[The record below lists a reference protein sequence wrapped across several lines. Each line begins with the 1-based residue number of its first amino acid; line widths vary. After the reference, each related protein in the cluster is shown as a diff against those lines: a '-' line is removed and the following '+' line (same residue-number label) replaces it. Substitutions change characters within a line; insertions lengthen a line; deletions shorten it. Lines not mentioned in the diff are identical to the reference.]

1 MSSCPA
7 MQTLGS
13 LRRYLGEHEPHAHG
27 YAQVLL
33 GVDGCL
39 DLEIDGRGLRVDAA
53 VGLVVPAGARHCFE
67 SRAGARIWVIDTPP
81 VPGLERVRSFALRP
95 AWSMQVAP
103 AALLDMAIT
112 APRILAR
119 RRLDTVRLE
128 AAING
133 TLHEHWTVARMA
145 SLFAMSVPRFH
156 ARWVELTGTT
166 PLAWLRG
173 RRLDVAARLLR
184 SGRSLEAAAVEVGY
198 SSASA
203 LAFALHRDRG
213 QSAKALRKG

>member
-1 MSSCPA
+1 
-7 MQTLGS
+7 
-13 LRRYLGEHEPHAHG
+13 
-27 YAQVLL
+27 
-33 GVDGCL
+33 
-39 DLEIDGRGLRVDAA
+39 
-53 VGLVVPAGARHCFE
+53 
-67 SRAGARIWVIDTPP
+67 
-81 VPGLERVRSFALRP
+81 
-95 AWSMQVAP
+95 MQVAP
-103 AALLDMAIT
+103 AALLGMAIT

-119 RRLDTVRLE
+119 RRLDTVRLD

-133 TLHEHWTVARMA
+133 TLHEHWTAARMA

-166 PLAWLRG
+166 PLEWLRG

-203 LAFALHRDRG
+203 LAFALRRDRG
-213 QSAKALRKG
+213 QSAKALRKH